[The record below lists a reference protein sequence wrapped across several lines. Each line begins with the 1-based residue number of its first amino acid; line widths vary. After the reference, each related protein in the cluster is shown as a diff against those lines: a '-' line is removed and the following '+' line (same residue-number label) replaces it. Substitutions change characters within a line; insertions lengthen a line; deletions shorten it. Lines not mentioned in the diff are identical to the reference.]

1 MEQLL
6 GDLLK
11 IVLPAAMILYAMYLV
26 VKSFLT
32 KDFERRLIDMKVKN
46 TEIILP
52 IRLQAYERMSLF
64 LERIS
69 LSHLIVRVNDP
80 SYNVAQFQQILLMEI
95 RNEFQHNL
103 SQQVYMSDQTWVL
116 IKRSMEDIVSIINTA
131 ASVLP
136 PDARGIELARKV
148 FEFQAERKEDS
159 AAPALKY
166 LKDEIRKVF

>member
-11 IVLPAAMILYAMYLV
+11 IVLPAGMILYAMFLV
-26 VKSFLT
+26 IKSFLT
-32 KDFERRLIDMKVKN
+32 KDFERRLIEMKVKN

-80 SYNVAQFQQILLMEI
+80 SYNVVQFQQVLLTEI

-116 IKRSMEDIVSIINTA
+116 IKKSMEDIVSTINMA

-136 PDARGIELARKV
+136 PDVRGIELARKV
-148 FEFQAERKEDS
+148 FEIQSDRNEEHT
-159 AAPALKY
+159 APALKY

>member
-11 IVLPAAMILYAMYLV
+11 IVLPAGMILYAMYLV

-32 KDFERRLIDMKVKN
+32 KDFERRLIEMKVKN

-69 LSHLIVRVNDP
+69 LSNVIVRVNDP
-80 SYNVAQFQQILLMEI
+80 SYNVAQFQQLLLLDI

-116 IKRSMEDIVSIINTA
+116 IKKSMEDVVSTINMA

-148 FEFQAERKEDS
+148 FEIQSERSEEPT
-159 AAPALKY
+159 APALKY

>member
-11 IVLPAAMILYAMYLV
+11 IVLPAGMILYAMYLV

-32 KDFERRLIDMKVKN
+32 KDFERRLIEMKVKN

-69 LSHLIVRVNDP
+69 LSNVIVRVNDP
-80 SYNVAQFQQILLMEI
+80 SYNVAQFQQLLLLDI

-116 IKRSMEDIVSIINTA
+116 IKKSMEDIISTINMA

-136 PDARGIELARKV
+136 PDTRGIELARKV
-148 FEFQAERKEDS
+148 FEIQSERNEEPT
-159 AAPALKY
+159 AAALKY

>member
-11 IVLPAAMILYAMYLV
+11 IALPAGMILYAMYLV

-32 KDFERRLIDMKVKN
+32 KDFERRLVEMKVKN

-69 LSHLIVRVNDP
+69 IAHLIVRVNDP
-80 SYNVAQFQQILLMEI
+80 SFNVVQFQQVLLSEI

-116 IKRSMEDIVSIINTA
+116 IKKSMEDVVATINSA
-131 ASVLP
+131 AGLLP
-136 PDARGIELARKV
+136 PDARGIELAKKV
-148 FEFQAERKEDS
+148 FEIQGEKEDPT
-159 AAPALKY
+159 APALKF

>member
-11 IVLPAAMILYAMYLV
+11 IVLPAGMILYAMFLV

-32 KDFERRLIDMKVKN
+32 KDFERRLIEMKVKN

-69 LSHLIVRVNDP
+69 LSHVIVRVNDP
-80 SYNVAQFQQILLMEI
+80 SYNVAQFQQMLLADI

-116 IKRSMEDIVSIINTA
+116 IKKSMEDVVSTINMA

-136 PDARGIELARKV
+136 PDSRGIELARKV
-148 FEFQAERKEDS
+148 FEIQSERADEPT
-159 AAPALKY
+159 APALKY

>member
-11 IVLPAAMILYAMYLV
+11 IVIPAGMILYAMYLV

-32 KDFERRLIDMKVKN
+32 KDFERRLVDLKVKN

-80 SYNVAQFQQILLMEI
+80 SYSVGQFQQILLAEI

-116 IKRSMEDIVSIINTA
+116 IKKAMEDIVSTINRA

-136 PDARGIELARKV
+136 NEARGIELAKKV
-148 FEFQAERKEDS
+148 FEIQSERNEDPT
-159 AAPALKY
+159 AFALKY

>member
-1 MEQLL
+1 L
-6 GDLLK
+6 
-11 IVLPAAMILYAMYLV
+11 
-26 VKSFLT
+26 S
-32 KDFERRLIDMKVKN
+32 KDFERRLIEMKVKN

-69 LSHLIVRVNDP
+69 LSHIIIRINDP
-80 SYNVAQFQQILLMEI
+80 SYNVVQFQQVLLTEI

-103 SQQVYMSDQTWVL
+103 SQQVYMSDQSWVL
-116 IKRSMEDIVSIINTA
+116 IKKAMEDIISTINMA

-136 PDARGIELARKV
+136 PDGRGIELARKV
-148 FEFQAERKEDS
+148 FEIQSERTEEPT
-159 AAPALKY
+159 APALKY

>member
-11 IVLPAAMILYAMYLV
+11 IVLPAGMILYAMYLV

-32 KDFERRLIDMKVKN
+32 KDFERRLLDLKLKN

-69 LSHLIVRVNDP
+69 LAHLIVRVNDP
-80 SYNVAQFQQILLMEI
+80 SYNVNQFQQILLAEI

-103 SQQVYMSDQTWVL
+103 SQQVYMSDQTWIL
-116 IKRSMEDIVSIINTA
+116 IKKAMEDVVSTINLA
-131 ASVLP
+131 GSVLP

-148 FEFQAERKEDS
+148 FEIQSDRSEDPT
-159 AAPALKY
+159 APALKY

>member
-11 IVLPAAMILYAMYLV
+11 IVIPAGMILYAMYLV
-26 VKSFLT
+26 VKSFLS
-32 KDFERRLIDMKVKN
+32 KDFERRLVDLKVKN
-46 TEIILP
+46 TEIVLP

-80 SYNVAQFQQILLMEI
+80 SYNVAQFQQILLAEI

-103 SQQVYMSDQTWVL
+103 SQQVYMSDQTWIL
-116 IKRSMEDIVSIINTA
+116 IKKAMEDIVSTINLA
-131 ASVLP
+131 GSVLP
-136 PDARGIELARKV
+136 SDARGIELARKV
-148 FEFQAERKEDS
+148 FEIQSDRSEDPT
-159 AAPALKY
+159 APALKF

>member
-11 IVLPAAMILYAMYLV
+11 IVLPAGMILYAMYLV

-32 KDFERRLIDMKVKN
+32 KDFERRLIDLKVKN

-80 SYNVAQFQQILLMEI
+80 SYNVNQFQQILLAEI

-116 IKRSMEDIVSIINTA
+116 IKKAMEDIVSTVNMA
-131 ASVLP
+131 GSVLP

-148 FEFQAERKEDS
+148 FEIQADRNEDPT
-159 AAPALKY
+159 APALKY